1 MSIEKTIFNKHDLD
15 LKRWDFLSKELE
27 TYSGRTVEDIEKEYF
42 ENVDSHKEFYNV
54 CKQEKDAV
62 QFYEKTDHYL
72 YELLY
77 WESCK
82 SKFIEFK
89 KLELF
94 IKKYKI
100 KKILDYGGG
109 VGSLCIYL
117 HNKGMKC
124 DYLDVP
130 GRTSDF
136 ASWRFKKIGMGN
148 KILFTGKNLPFQEYD
163 LVTSYDVLEHVY
175 NPEDSVEVISSLIA
189 KNKYFICKC
198 SFSGGGLHL
207 TKNEKY
213 QDIKVFNNMIE
224 AHKLTFSGRIKIG
237 YTSELF
243 RFFGLNVVLGIREDK
258 KLKYGGN
265 FLIFKKEK

>member
-1 MSIEKTIFNKHDLD
+1 MEQKNIFEKNDIDK
-15 LKRWDFLSKELE
+15 KRWGVLSKELE
-27 TYSGRTVEDIEKEYF
+27 EYLDRNTEDVEKEYF
-42 ENVDSHKEFYNV
+42 ENIDFHKEFSNV
-54 CKQEKDAV
+54 CKQEKDVV

-82 SKFIEFK
+82 TKFIEFK

-94 IKKYKI
+94 IKRHKI
-100 KKILDYGGG
+100 RRILDYGGG
-109 VGSLCIYL
+109 VGSLSIYL
-117 HNKGMKC
+117 HNKGMEC

-136 ASWRFKKIGMGN
+136 ASWRFKKRGMGN
-148 KILFTGKNLPFQEYD
+148 KVLFSGKNLLFQEYD

-175 NPEDSVEVISSLIA
+175 NPEDSVEVISNLIA
-189 KNKYFICKC
+189 QNKYFICKC

-213 QDIKVFNNMIE
+213 QDIKVFNNMME
-224 AHKLTFSGRIKIG
+224 AHKFTFSGRIKMG
-237 YTSELF
+237 YASELF
-243 RFFGLNVVLGIREDK
+243 RILGLNVVLGIREDK

-265 FLIFKKEK
+265 FLIFKKTK

>member
-1 MSIEKTIFNKHDLD
+1 MEQKSIFEKNDIDK
-15 LKRWDFLSKELE
+15 KRWDVSSKELE
-27 TYSGRTVEDIEKEYF
+27 EYLGRNIEDVEKEYF
-42 ENVDSHKEFYNV
+42 ESIDSHKEFSNV

-82 SKFIEFK
+82 SKFVEFK
-89 KLELF
+89 KLGLF
-94 IKKYKI
+94 IKKHKI

-109 VGSLCIYL
+109 IGSLCIYM
-117 HNKGMKC
+117 HNKGMRC

-136 ASWRFKKIGMGN
+136 ASWRFKKRGMES
-148 KILFTGKNLPFQEYD
+148 KVLFADKSLPFQEYD
-163 LVTSYDVLEHVY
+163 LVTSYDVLEHIY
-175 NPEDSVEVISSLIA
+175 NPEDSVEVINSLIA
-189 KNKYFICKC
+189 QNKYFICKC

-213 QDIKVFNNMIE
+213 QDIKVFKNMME
-224 AHKLTFSGRIKIG
+224 AHKFTFFGRIKIG
-237 YTSELF
+237 YMSELF
-243 RFFGLNVVLGIREDK
+243 RIFGSNVVLGIREDK

-265 FLIFKKEK
+265 FLIFKKTK

>member
-1 MSIEKTIFNKHDLD
+1 MDAEKTIFNKQDLD
-15 LKRWDFLSKELE
+15 LKRWNFLSKELE
-27 TYSGRTVEDIEKEYF
+27 EYLSRNIEDVEKEYF
-42 ENVDSHKEFYNV
+42 ENVDSHKEFSDV

-82 SKFIEFK
+82 SKYIEFK

-94 IKKYKI
+94 IKKHKI

-109 VGSLCIYL
+109 VGSLSIYL
-117 HNKGMKC
+117 HDKGMEC

-136 ASWRFKKIGMGN
+136 ASWRFRKRGIGN
-148 KILFTGKNLPFQEYD
+148 KILFADKNLPFQEYD

-175 NPEDSVEVISSLIA
+175 NPEDSVEVISGLVA
-189 KNKYFICKC
+189 QNKYFLCKC

-207 TKNEKY
+207 IKNEKY
-213 QDIKVFNNMIE
+213 QDMKVFNNMME
-224 AHKLTFSGRIKIG
+224 THKLTFSGRIKIG
-237 YTSELF
+237 YMSELF
-243 RFFGLNVVLGIREDK
+243 RIFGLDVVLGIREDK

-265 FLIFKKEK
+265 FLIFKKTK

>member
-1 MSIEKTIFNKHDLD
+1 MNQKNIFEKNDIDA
-15 LKRWDFLSKELE
+15 KRWVFLSKELE
-27 TYSGRTVEDIEKEYF
+27 EYSSRNIGNIEKEYF
-42 ENVDSHKEFYNV
+42 ENIDSHKEFSNV

-62 QFYEKTDHYL
+62 QFYEKTDHYI

-82 SKFIEFK
+82 SKLVEFK

-94 IKKYKI
+94 IKKHKI

-109 VGSLCIYL
+109 VGGLCIYL
-117 HNKGMKC
+117 YNKGMKC
-124 DYLDVP
+124 DYLDVL
-130 GRTSDF
+130 GRTSKF
-136 ASWRFKKIGMGN
+136 ASWRFKKRRMGN

-163 LVTSYDVLEHVY
+163 LVISYDVLEHVY

-189 KNKYFICKC
+189 QNKYFICKC

-213 QDIKVFNNMIE
+213 QDIKVFNNMME
-224 AHKLTFSGRIKIG
+224 ACKFSFSGRIKIG
-237 YTSELF
+237 YISELF
-243 RFFGLNVVLGIREDK
+243 RSFKFNVVLGIREDK

-265 FLIFKKEK
+265 FLIFKKTK